1 MNTIHYI
8 TLFVAIFAVGILAGY
23 LLKVVIDNHNTNKND
38 SSDAMRITKNYWLIL
53 PLVILFIIIPVI
65 INCIMLT
72 PTSFNVYNGD
82 WLSFWGAYLG
92 AIASFVILFIT
103 IINNKSENEKNRVAQ
118 SNYIKCQVDYSR
130 LDNLNASFSNYIC
143 ALSQIELTFI
153 AYQAKYDPIVSR
165 NKVESILK
173 HANES
178 FQRVYSSIAL
188 YNNERGKSINKD
200 LYNFQDAYNSVLAD
214 ICFIINSLYPGRPN
228 EDLGSVI
235 EQNPSKNIKIIQAI
249 KKGGYNP
256 KNNQAEIMYDLVIGL
271 NIDHVE
277 KEMQD
282 FVICEK
288 QNIDRQ
294 MKAVQNSWI

>member
-1 MNTIHYI
+1 MNTIHDIAIY
-8 TLFVAIFAVGILAGY
+8 VAIFAVGILAGY

-38 SSDAMRITKNYWLIL
+38 SSDAMRITKNHWLIL
-53 PLVILFIIIPVI
+53 PLVIMFIIIPVI

-143 ALSQIELTFI
+143 ALSQIELTLI
-153 AYQAKYDPIVSR
+153 AYQAKYEPIVSR

-173 HANES
+173 QANEA
-178 FQRVYSSIAL
+178 FQRVYSSITL
-188 YNNERGKSINKD
+188 YNDERGKSINKALD
-200 LYNFQDAYNSVLAD
+200 NFQDEYNSVLTD
-214 ICFIINSLYPGRPN
+214 ICFIINSLNPGSPN

-235 EQNPSKNIKIIQAI
+235 EQNPSKNKEIIQI
-249 KKGGYNP
+249 IEKGGYNIN
-256 KNNQAEIMYDLVIGL
+256 NNQAEVMYDLVIGL
-271 NIDHVE
+271 DIDHIE
-277 KEMQD
+277 KEMHD
-282 FVICEK
+282 FVVCEK
-288 QNIDRQ
+288 QYIDRQ
-294 MKAVQNSWI
+294 MKVIQKSWV